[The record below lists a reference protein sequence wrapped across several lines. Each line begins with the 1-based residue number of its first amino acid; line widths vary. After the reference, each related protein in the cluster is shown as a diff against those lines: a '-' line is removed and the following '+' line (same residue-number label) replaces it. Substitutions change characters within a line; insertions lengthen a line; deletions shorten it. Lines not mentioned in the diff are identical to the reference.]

1 MNNSASHTF
10 RNGKKSYNSK
20 NKEKFKPNFKKK
32 IPTWKQIDTEL
43 ADLIPKYEQ
52 VNLFTQTKNK
62 FLNYF

>member
-1 MNNSASHTF
+1 MNNSSSHTF
-10 RNGKKSYNSK
+10 RNGKKSFNGK

-52 VNLFTQTKNK
+52 VNLLT
-62 FLNYF
+62 